1 MKEYK
6 PQLRISDGPL
16 SNLCSATAL
25 GNTVIGILFEKKGTE
40 VKKALSARIKAIDD
54 KIEQYQTVAVKIE
67 DFIDKKRAVLKDL
80 DLFYQGKCDDR
91 QALIAPFKRE
101 VEEIAKKCCNI
112 VFDHDKKV
120 LKDLSKKAV
129 TFEDGFEQFKPNF
142 DELDEFLK
150 KEENTVSEIQGERGY
165 YGPQG
170 VTGIQGTTGM
180 QGLKG
185 EFYSPNLSTDFLE
198 KPDEPI
204 RGIGFGDNIDDITE
218 EENSAMAK
226 MTTLRNLLQKYM
238 NRIESL
244 KKCIKRLNQEKRCLI
259 LVLNNV
265 NDERDY
271 KLDLNKL
278 SAFGFED
285 LE

>member
-40 VKKALSARIKAIDD
+40 VKRALSARIKAIDD

-67 DFIDKKRAVLKDL
+67 EFIEKKRKVLKEL

-101 VEEIAKKCCNI
+101 IEEIAKKCCNI

-129 TFEDGFEQFKPNF
+129 NFEDGFEEFKPNF

-150 KEENTVSEIQGERGY
+150 KEETMVSEIQGERGY
-165 YGPQG
+165 QG
-170 VTGIQGTTGM
+170 TTGIQGTTGM
-180 QGLKG
+180 HGIKG
-185 EFYSPNLSTDFLE
+185 EFYSPSLSSDFLN
-198 KPDEPI
+198 KPEPV
-204 RGIGFGDNIDDITE
+204 RGIGFGDNIDEITE
-218 EENSAMAK
+218 EENSAMSK
-226 MTTLRNLLQKYM
+226 MATLRNLLQKYL
-238 NRIESL
+238 NRIDSL
-244 KKCIKRLNQEKRCLI
+244 RKCIKRLIQEKRCLT